1 MPIQLGTK
9 PQHGFDQ
16 PLGLLSDCHRRIES
30 FLAILQRVLDQSEGK
45 PLEGEQRTAAETALE
60 YFHTAAPRH
69 TQDEEQSLFPLLRAC
84 AQPQVRAA
92 MRTVDAL
99 EQEHHLADAAH
110 REVEFWYRRWLD
122 QGPLAPPQSRKLRHL
137 LGELQRLYTR
147 HIQVEDRELFP
158 LAGQVL
164 SREQLQ
170 RIGSEMARR
179 RGL

>member
-1 MPIQLGTK
+1 MPIKLGAK

-16 PLGLLSDCHRRIES
+16 PLGLLSDCHRRIEN
-30 FLAILQRVLDQSEGK
+30 FLEILQKVLDQSEGK
-45 PLEGEQRTAAETALE
+45 PLEGEQRRAAETALE

-69 TQDEEQSLFPLLRAC
+69 TQDEEESLFPLLRAC
-84 AQPQVRAA
+84 DQPEVRAA
-92 MRTVDAL
+92 MRTVEAL

-110 REVEFWYRRWLD
+110 REVEFWYRRWLE
-122 QGPLAPPQSRKLRHL
+122 QGPLAAPQSRKLRHL
-137 LGELQRLYTR
+137 LGELQHLYAR

-164 SREQLQ
+164 TPDQLQ
-170 RIGSEMARR
+170 RIGTEMAHR